1 MFVTLYEHL
10 ELCLVYVIRQF
21 SLWTAMLLINC
32 YLSTITAYCVCSE
45 QVLFP
50 LHYVGKLCDV
60 DFEATV
66 SEGGPVGQAGAI
78 RLALS
83 RALLALVDTETAEN
97 MRLGESCF
105 ILHKDLLKSFNV

>member
-1 MFVTLYEHL
+1 MPCICNQAVQSLDCNVVNKL
-10 ELCLVYVIRQF
+10 LLVNY
-21 SLWTAMLLINC
+21 
-32 YLSTITAYCVCSE
+32 YCVCSE

-97 MRLGESCF
+97 MRLG
-105 ILHKDLLKSFNV
+105 